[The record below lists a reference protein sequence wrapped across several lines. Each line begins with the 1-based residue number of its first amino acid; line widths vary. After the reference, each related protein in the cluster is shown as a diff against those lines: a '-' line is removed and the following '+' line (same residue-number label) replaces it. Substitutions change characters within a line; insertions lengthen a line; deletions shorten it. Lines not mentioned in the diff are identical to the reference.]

1 MPPMEIPTHGCIQ
14 RPTHFLFQ
22 IWEESYQ
29 RVANE
34 QEIYEGHRQLL
45 LGAPLSWS

>member
-1 MPPMEIPTHGCIQ
+1 MPPVEIPAHGRRQ
-14 RPTHFLFQ
+14 HPTHFLFQ

-34 QEIYEGHRQLL
+34 QEIYEGHRPLL

>member
-1 MPPMEIPTHGCIQ
+1 MEITT
-14 RPTHFLFQ
+14 RPMRHPAYFLFQ
-22 IWEESYQ
+22 IWEESSQ

-34 QEIYEGHRQLL
+34 QEIYEGPTQLL

>member
-1 MPPMEIPTHGCIQ
+1 MPPIEIPMNTSCDVQ
-14 RPTHFLFQ
+14 FLFQ
-22 IWEESYQ
+22 MWEESYQ

-34 QEIYEGHRQLL
+34 QEIYEGFRQPL

>member
-1 MPPMEIPTHGCIQ
+1 MLSREIPTHGHMQ
-14 RPTHFLFQ
+14 YPTYFLFQ

-34 QEIYEGHRQLL
+34 QEIYEGPGQ

>member
-1 MPPMEIPTHGCIQ
+1 MPPKEIPNHGHTL
-14 RPTHFLFQ
+14 RPTYFLFQ

-34 QEIYEGHRQLL
+34 QEIYEGLRQRL
-45 LGAPLSWS
+45 LGAFLSWS